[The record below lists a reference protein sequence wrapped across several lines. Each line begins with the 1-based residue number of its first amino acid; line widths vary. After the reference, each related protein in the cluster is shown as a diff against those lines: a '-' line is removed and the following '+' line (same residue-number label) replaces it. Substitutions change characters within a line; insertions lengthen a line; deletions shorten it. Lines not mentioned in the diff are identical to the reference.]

1 MQASPGL
8 RTLIAALA
16 ALIVLAATAAA
27 QTAQPRVVNGHD
39 PSGDRSYLAYMRVTF
54 PNGTQGVCSGSLIAA
69 RWVLTAGHC
78 LSDETTNERVAA
90 SGVQVVLGFPDI
102 TKAAAA
108 DFRAASAVA
117 VFDGYDSRFPR
128 YGVHDVG
135 LGQLAVPAPQ
145 FSQARFP
152 RPQDAPAW
160 APGATGSVLG
170 WGKLS
175 GSDPA
180 GSTRL
185 QETELTIVSDQACEL
200 DRISVWNP
208 AELFCASNPP
218 RFTCF
223 GDSGGPFLVGAGQP
237 IAAGVVSGVSANC
250 DGQQLQTFTELG
262 EGAIN
267 AFVRQRVPLPE
278 IDADPAAPQPGDNVT
293 VASAGT
299 AYSTLRWDL
308 DADGQFDD
316 ATGPR
321 ATVGVDTGTRVVGL
335 EGTDAAGDDER
346 RHIALDVRP
355 RTPVDLA
362 APAPNLR
369 VREGQPVAVTVAT
382 NGGGSGAVAVQAL
395 AQTAAPNRDYFAGP
409 LAAPVTFARGEASK
423 TVVVPTRDDWTAER
437 SKTFGLQ
444 LGAPSGQLVAG
455 QNISRVVTIV
465 DDDDL
470 VPDARR
476 TLHLRGARV
485 ALRVKVLRSGKA
497 RLALQRIVRG
507 TIANLGATSPRFRH
521 RGRTTVRI
529 KLTRSARRLVRRSH
543 RALTVQVAVAKNGD
557 PMGPPLKRKL
567 AKR

>member
-1 MQASPGL
+1 
-8 RTLIAALA
+8 
-16 ALIVLAATAAA
+16 
-27 QTAQPRVVNGHD
+27 
-39 PSGDRSYLAYMRVTF
+39 
-54 PNGTQGVCSGSLIAA
+54 VCSGSLIAA

-175 GSDPA
+175 GTDPA

-278 IDADPAAPQPGDNVT
+278 IDADPSAPQPGDNVT

-308 DADGQFDD
+308 DPDGQFDD

-321 ATVGVDTGTRVVGL
+321 ATVGVDKGTRVVGL

-355 RTPVDLA
+355 ARRSTWRRRRP
-362 APAPNLR
+362 PARPRGPAGRRHRGHQRRR
-369 VREGQPVAVTVAT
+369 VGRRR
-382 NGGGSGAVAVQAL
+382 GAG
-395 AQTAAPNRDYFAGP
+395 AGP
-409 LAAPVTFARGEASK
+409 DRRAQPRLLRRPTGRPGDLRARRGEQDGRRPHARRLDRRALEDLRPAARRA
-423 TVVVPTRDDWTAER
+423 VGTAR
-437 SKTFGLQ
+437 R
-444 LGAPSGQLVAG
+444 GA
-455 QNISRVVTIV
+455 NISRVVTIV
-465 DDDDL
+465 DDDHL